1 MYIIN
6 KIHMEQNLQ
15 CTCIKRKK
23 NVIHFMKIRL
33 KLFNIMTKN

>member
-15 CTCIKRKK
+15 CTCIKRKT

>member
-6 KIHMEQNLQ
+6 KIHIEQNLQ

-23 NVIHFMKIRL
+23 KCYTFYEDSIETV
-33 KLFNIMTKN
+33 